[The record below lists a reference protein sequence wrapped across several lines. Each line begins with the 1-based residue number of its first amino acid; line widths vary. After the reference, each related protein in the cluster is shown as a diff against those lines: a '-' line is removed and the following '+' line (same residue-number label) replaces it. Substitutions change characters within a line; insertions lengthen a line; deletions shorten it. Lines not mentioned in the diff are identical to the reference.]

1 MTAAE
6 RSQEKYNVS
15 IPHSLQEDA
24 QTYND
29 DIFIELDEADH
40 E

>member
-15 IPHSLQEDA
+15 MPQSVQENA
-24 QTYND
+24 QSYNQ
-29 DIFIELDEADH
+29 IFIELDEADY